1 MKKTI
6 VTMILMLSVFVF
18 GTEKSLAFDWG
29 IDMSGVNQAI
39 HDTQDKLTC
48 QAAQPKVRTKFL
60 KVNAVCR
67 DQYDHFNNILSRL
80 SVIISGAQAN
90 GYDTDRLESDR
101 RILLGKFNVWNSDCT
116 MMHSFLN
123 PISGYSCTNGT
134 AQDLDHVKSRVA
146 TAKGYIDDAKDK
158 SKEMKSF
165 YREVIRGD
173 INILK
178 NQQYQEEN

>member
-6 VTMILMLSVFVF
+6 VIIILTLSFFAF

-29 IDMSGVNQAI
+29 IDMSGFNQAI
-39 HDTQDKLTC
+39 HDAQDKMVC

-60 KVNAVCR
+60 KINGVCR

-80 SVIISGAQAN
+80 STIAAGARAN

-101 RILLGKFNVWNSDCT
+101 RIFLNKFNVWNSDCT

-123 PISGYSCTNGT
+123 PLSTYSCNNGT
-134 AQDLDHVKSRVA
+134 AQDLAHMKSRIA